1 MRHSQRAI
9 SIGMEVN
16 GSKNTNPLKIKSM
29 NIGEEMEKE
38 MFEQKRLTRS
48 KQLSLEVHV
57 LESIEKFIEN
67 QENKDDFNLQL
78 VNSVLLKIASSY
90 SQKLVDHS
98 VSFKAL
104 MNFKK

>member
-1 MRHSQRAI
+1 
-9 SIGMEVN
+9 
-16 GSKNTNPLKIKSM
+16 M

-38 MFEQKRLTRS
+38 MFEQKRLKRI

-67 QENKDDFNLQL
+67 QENKDDFDLQL
-78 VNSVLLKIASSY
+78 VNSVLLKLASSY

-98 VSFKAL
+98 VSFMAL
-104 MNFKK
+104 MNFNK